1 MRLSTLPPSFRV
13 LFEITKLET
22 FQTQSLTH
30 KCFFFFLSSSFL
42 ISIPF
47 FSRLQRA
54 YSTQNYQR
62 HISML
67 GKGSGHFSL
76 MLNLGEY
83 FYEEASSILPLLG
96 LFQSVTCRWTDPSLE
111 C

>member
-1 MRLSTLPPSFRV
+1 M
-13 LFEITKLET
+13 
-22 FQTQSLTH
+22 QSLTH
-30 KCFFFFLSSSFL
+30 ECLFFLSSSTFL
-42 ISIPF
+42 IFIPF

-54 YSTQNYQR
+54 YSMPNYQR

-96 LFQSVTCRWTDPSLE
+96 LFQSVTCRRTDPLLE

>member
-1 MRLSTLPPSFRV
+1 
-13 LFEITKLET
+13 
-22 FQTQSLTH
+22 
-30 KCFFFFLSSSFL
+30 
-42 ISIPF
+42 
-47 FSRLQRA
+47 
-54 YSTQNYQR
+54 
-62 HISML
+62 ML

-96 LFQSVTCRWTDPSLE
+96 LFQSVTCRQTDPSLE